1 MTDKEIIKA
10 LECCSKNSHE
20 LCALECPIF
29 RTAGCIEELHKAVFV
44 LINRQK
50 EEIERYK
57 GVIKILE
64 NDVQASRT
72 EAVREF
78 AEKLKESLEWRTEP
92 IDDYDI
98 DELVKEM
105 VGEDDTS
112 HPDERKE
119 NSNEHNKPN

>member
-1 MTDKEIIKA
+1 MTDNDIIKGLKA
-10 LECCSKNSHE
+10 CGYNETCADCPYIDIDRGDCTEEMAKN
-20 LCALECPIF
+20 AF
-29 RTAGCIEELHKAVFV
+29 N

-50 EEIERYK
+50 AEIERYK

-119 NSNEHNKPN
+119 KSNEHNKPN

>member
-10 LECCSKNSHE
+10 LECCSKNIHE

-72 EAVREF
+72 EAVREL